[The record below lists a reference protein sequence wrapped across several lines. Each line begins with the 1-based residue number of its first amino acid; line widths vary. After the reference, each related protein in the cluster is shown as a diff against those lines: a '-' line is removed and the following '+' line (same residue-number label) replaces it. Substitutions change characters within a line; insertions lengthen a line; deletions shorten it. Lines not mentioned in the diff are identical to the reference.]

1 MTHNKKRA
9 YYYFFCISI
18 ISCLFH
24 GISFGSEFDQIKKIE
39 TYLNSI
45 KSFEADI
52 LQIDPYGNET
62 SGTIK
67 LKKPGKLRIEYDD
80 PKADH
85 LILASNGV
93 LVVID
98 YKSNTE
104 PLRYPINE
112 TPLKYLS
119 NQNLDLRNQAI
130 DFKIYTSENK
140 VALELKEIER
150 SLSSG
155 RIILYFATDPISIT
169 GWEIPINTNQS
180 TKIILENLTLNSQLN
195 DDLFYVSAE
204 LMKFYNKMNK

>member
-1 MTHNKKRA
+1 M
-9 YYYFFCISI
+9 
-18 ISCLFH
+18 
-24 GISFGSEFDQIKKIE
+24 
-39 TYLNSI
+39 
-45 KSFEADI
+45 
-52 LQIDPYGNET
+52 
-62 SGTIK
+62 
-67 LKKPGKLRIEYDD
+67 KKPGKLRIEYND
-80 PKADH
+80 PQADH

-104 PLRYPINE
+104 PLRYPISE

-119 NQNLDLRNQAI
+119 NHNLDFRDQSI
-130 DFKIYTSENK
+130 DFRIYASENE
-140 VALELKEIER
+140 VVLELKEIER

-169 GWEIPINTNQS
+169 GWEIPINANQS
-180 TKIILENLTLNSQLN
+180 TKIILENLTLNSKLN

>member
-1 MTHNKKRA
+1 MIHYKKRA
-9 YYYFFCISI
+9 YYYCFLLSI
-18 ISCLFH
+18 ISYFLH
-24 GISFGSEFDQIKKIE
+24 GISFASEFDQIKKIE

-45 KSFEADI
+45 QSFEADI

-62 SGTIK
+62 FGTIK
-67 LKKPGKLRIEYDD
+67 LKKPGKLRIEYND

-104 PLRYPINE
+104 PLRYPISE

-119 NQNLDLRNQAI
+119 NQNLDLQDQSI
-130 DFKIYTSENK
+130 DFKISASENN
-140 VALELKEIER
+140 VVLELEEMKR
-150 SLSSG
+150 SSSSG
-155 RIILYFATDPISIT
+155 RIILYFSKDPISIT

-180 TKIILENLTLNSQLN
+180 TKIILENLILNSQLS

-204 LMKFYNKMNK
+204 LMKFYNKMNN

>member
-1 MTHNKKRA
+1 M
-9 YYYFFCISI
+9 CIRDSLSI
-18 ISCLFH
+18 ISYLLH
-24 GISFGSEFDQIKKIE
+24 GTTFGSEFDQIKKIE

-45 KSFEADI
+45 QSFEADI

-62 SGTIK
+62 AGTIK
-67 LKKPGKLRIEYDD
+67 LKKPGKLRIEYND

-104 PLRYPINE
+104 PLRYPISE

-119 NQNLDLRNQAI
+119 NQNLDLQDQSI
-130 DFKIYTSENK
+130 DFKISASDNK
-140 VALELKEIER
+140 VVIELEEMKR

-155 RIILYFATDPISIT
+155 RIILYFSKDPISIT
-169 GWEIPINTNQS
+169 GWEIPINTNLS
-180 TKIILENLTLNSQLN
+180 TKIILENLTLNSQLS

-204 LMKFYNKMNK
+204 LMKFYNKMNN

>member
-1 MTHNKKRA
+1 MIHYKKST
-9 YYYFFCISI
+9 YYYFFLLSI
-18 ISCLFH
+18 IFYLLQ

-45 KSFEADI
+45 QSFEADI

-104 PLRYPINE
+104 PLRYPISE

-119 NQNLDLRNQAI
+119 NQNLDLQDQSI
-130 DFKIYTSENK
+130 DFKISASENK
-140 VALELKEIER
+140 VVLELEEMKR

-155 RIILYFATDPISIT
+155 RIILYFSKDPISIT

>member
-1 MTHNKKRA
+1 MIHYKKST
-9 YYYFFCISI
+9 YYYFFLLSTIFY
-18 ISCLFH
+18 LLQ
-24 GISFGSEFDQIKKIE
+24 GISFGSEFVQIKKIE

-45 KSFEADI
+45 QSFEADI

-62 SGTIK
+62 FGTIK
-67 LKKPGKLRIEYDD
+67 LKKPGKLRIEYND

-104 PLRYPINE
+104 PLRYPISE

-119 NQNLDLRNQAI
+119 NQNLDLQDQSI
-130 DFKIYTSENK
+130 DFKISASENK
-140 VALELKEIER
+140 VVLELEEMKR
-150 SLSSG
+150 SSSSG
-155 RIILYFATDPISIT
+155 RIILYFSKDPISIT

-180 TKIILENLTLNSQLN
+180 TKIILENLILNSQLS

>member
-1 MTHNKKRA
+1 MIHYKKST
-9 YYYFFCISI
+9 YYYFFLLSI
-18 ISCLFH
+18 IFYLLQ

-45 KSFEADI
+45 QSFEADI
-52 LQIDPYGNET
+52 LQIDPHGNET
-62 SGTIK
+62 AGTIK
-67 LKKPGKLRIEYDD
+67 LKKPGKLRIEYND

-104 PLRYPINE
+104 PLRYPIGE

-119 NQNLDLRNQAI
+119 NQNLDLRDQSIN
-130 DFKIYTSENK
+130 FKINASEK
-140 VALELKEIER
+140 KIVLELEEIKKG
-150 SLSSG
+150 LSSG
-155 RIILYFATDPISIT
+155 RIILYFSKDPISII
-169 GWEIPINTNQS
+169 GWEIPFNSDQS
-180 TKIILENLTLNSQLN
+180 TTIILENLTLNSQLN

>member
-1 MTHNKKRA
+1 MIHYKKRA
-9 YYYFFCISI
+9 YYYFFLLSI
-18 ISCLFH
+18 ISYLLH

-39 TYLNSI
+39 TYLNGI
-45 KSFEADI
+45 QSFEADI

-62 SGTIK
+62 TGSIK

-104 PLRYPINE
+104 PLRYPISE

-119 NQNLDLRNQAI
+119 NHNLDLRDQSI
-130 DFKIYTSENK
+130 DFKIYASENE
-140 VALELKEIER
+140 VVLELK
-150 SLSSG
+150 
-155 RIILYFATDPISIT
+155 
-169 GWEIPINTNQS
+169 
-180 TKIILENLTLNSQLN
+180 
-195 DDLFYVSAE
+195 
-204 LMKFYNKMNK
+204 

>member
-1 MTHNKKRA
+1 MIHYKKST
-9 YYYFFCISI
+9 YYYFFLLSI
-18 ISCLFH
+18 IFYLLQ
-24 GISFGSEFDQIKKIE
+24 GIAFGSEFDQIKKIE

-45 KSFEADI
+45 QSFEADI

-62 SGTIK
+62 FGTIK
-67 LKKPGKLRIEYDD
+67 LKKPGKLRIEYND

-104 PLRYPINE
+104 PLRYPISE

-119 NQNLDLRNQAI
+119 NQNLDLQDQSI
-130 DFKIYTSENK
+130 DFKISTSENK
-140 VALELKEIER
+140 VVLELEEMKR
-150 SLSSG
+150 SSSSG
-155 RIILYFATDPISIT
+155 RIILYFSKDPISII
-169 GWEIPINTNQS
+169 GWEIPFNSDQS
-180 TKIILENLTLNSQLN
+180 TTIILENLTLNSQLN

>member
-1 MTHNKKRA
+1 MTHYKKRA

-104 PLRYPINE
+104 P
-112 TPLKYLS
+112 
-119 NQNLDLRNQAI
+119 
-130 DFKIYTSENK
+130 
-140 VALELKEIER
+140 
-150 SLSSG
+150 
-155 RIILYFATDPISIT
+155 
-169 GWEIPINTNQS
+169 
-180 TKIILENLTLNSQLN
+180 
-195 DDLFYVSAE
+195 
-204 LMKFYNKMNK
+204 

>member
-1 MTHNKKRA
+1 MIHYKKST
-9 YYYFFCISI
+9 YYYFFLLSI
-18 ISCLFH
+18 IFYLLQ

-45 KSFEADI
+45 QSFEADI
-52 LQIDPYGNET
+52 LQIDPHGNET
-62 SGTIK
+62 AGTIK
-67 LKKPGKLRIEYDD
+67 LKKPGKLRIEYND

-130 DFKIYTSENK
+130 DFKIYTSENE

-155 RIILYFATDPISIT
+155 RIILYFSKDPISIT